1 VIGQDIKKIGSANGI
16 FLPLGLIL
24 LLIEVLV
31 FVKSDGTFHDAKTL
45 LEASELLGSRIN
57 PYTNDYF
64 LNSYAL
70 AGPFTA
76 FISIFPLSLAP
87 TIWNLAN
94 GCGIFYFL
102 NYLAKDKSWSLKI
115 WFLVLVLAMS
125 PSRAMFAS
133 IQHTGVILGLLTFA
147 FHISGNSVNINKKAT
162 NIFAAVSLLIA
173 FEFKPQSAIP
183 VLALFLI
190 KKDHQGIFKLWL
202 AATVTLHL
210 VTSYFFRMPLD
221 LMWVERL
228 AGRSQ
233 VTAEVNAGENS
244 IWILASSIFAQPK
257 FWLVVSFVAY
267 AVSTGYLIWFNSR
280 AGGDRNLLIIAL
292 VIPLTL
298 SYVHTYDYLAISIL
312 AAWLFIRT
320 EGSYFGSLATFL
332 FLLPTVA
339 TGSDMKIRIL
349 VALAAYLLF
358 EFYRAAAGSRV
369 KVSSLLSV
377 LCSSAFYFL
386 ISLIVKSEN
395 LRISILLSLSS
406 VLAIFALRD
415 FKIGNNKYL

>member
-1 VIGQDIKKIGSANGI
+1 VIGQDIKRIGSANGI

-24 LLIEVLV
+24 LLFEVLV

-45 LEASELLGSRIN
+45 LDASELLGSRIN

-76 FISIFPLSLAP
+76 FTSIFPLSLAP
-87 TIWNLAN
+87 TIWNLVN
-94 GCGIFYFL
+94 GCGIFYFV

-115 WFLVLVLAMS
+115 WFLVLVFAMS

-133 IQHTGVILGLLTFA
+133 VQHTGVILGLLTFA
-147 FHISGNSVNINKKAT
+147 FHISGNSVNINKKVT
-162 NIFAAVSLLIA
+162 YFFAAASLLIA
-173 FEFKPQSAIP
+173 SEFKPQSAIP

-190 KKDHQGIFKLWL
+190 KKELRGIFKLWL
-202 AATVTLHL
+202 ATTVTLHF

-221 LMWVERL
+221 LMWIERL

-244 IWILASSIFAQPK
+244 IWVLASSIFAQPR

-267 AVSTGYLIWFNSR
+267 TVLISYLIGFTSR
-280 AGGDRNLLIIAL
+280 AECDRNLLIIAL
-292 VIPLTL
+292 LIPLTL

-312 AAWLFIRT
+312 AAWLFIRA
-320 EGSYFGSLATFL
+320 EESYFGSLATFL

-339 TGSDMKIRIL
+339 TGSDMTIRIL
-349 VALAAYLLF
+349 VALAAYSMF
-358 EFYRAAAGSRV
+358 EFYRATAGPRV
-369 KVSSLLSV
+369 KVPSLLLV
-377 LCSSAFYFL
+377 ICSSALYFL
-386 ISLIVKSEN
+386 LSLIVKSEN
-395 LRISILLSLSS
+395 LRISILLSLGSA
-406 VLAIFALRD
+406 VAIFALRE
-415 FKIGNNKYL
+415 FKIGTDRHL